1 MSAYFD
7 AYRPFRQYRAMS
19 YTMPYGNGY
28 TTPYACDNNMFLP
41 AQEMNREMEQD
52 MEYWMDLYPAQIKRM
67 QRFVEEECDR
77 NDYDGSAM
85 YDEFPDRVQLGRITD
100 RILEQMERD
109 GTFTEEMDAQMQEI
123 MPEEEPEE
131 GLETMQVRRRRRN
144 PLVRDLVSVLLFNEL
159 HRRRC
164 RGRHC
169 RRW

>member
-7 AYRPFRQYRAMS
+7 AYRPYRQYRAMS
-19 YTMPYGNGY
+19 YTMPYGV
-28 TTPYACDNNMFLP
+28 PYSCENNMFLP
-41 AQEMNREMEQD
+41 AEEMNREMEED
-52 MEYWMDLYPAQIKRM
+52 MEYWMELYPAQVKRM

-100 RILEQMERD
+100 RIMEQMEKD
-109 GTFTEEMDAQMQEI
+109 GAFDDEMDAGMQEI
-123 MPEEEPEE
+123 MPEEEPEAGME
-131 GLETMQVRRRRRN
+131 IMQVQRRRRRN
-144 PLVRDLVSVLLFNEL
+144 PLRRDLVSVLLFNEL

-164 RGRHC
+164 RDRHC